1 MNVGC
6 FNLSLEQEFH
16 IKAVEISNEQL
27 TPEELQSALA
37 ELTRQL
43 MIKENII
50 RHLVKDQF
58 FPGMA

>member
-6 FNLSLEQEFH
+6 FNLSMEQEFH
-16 IKAVEISNEQL
+16 IKAVEISSEQL
-27 TPEELQSALA
+27 THEELQSALA